1 VRGNHRNQWR
11 HVDALARAAGLLLV
25 FAAWPA
31 ARPARAQDA
40 RESLGTRERAGISA
54 PSPLLAIEAKHPA
67 ALKPELL
74 GVHPRVFVTSAELDQ
89 LRIRTRTTH
98 KALWDRAL
106 ANMLSMQIE
115 PPPPPAAARRAQN
128 DVALAMAEAAFVYK
142 IEGDP
147 KYLATAKKFMDA
159 AVTYDTWGYASD
171 KPNVDLAAGHL
182 LYGLGWSYDLLYN
195 DLTDAER
202 ARYRDK
208 LVKQARL
215 EYEYLSPKPGKS
227 YSYSQ
232 NHLFI
237 PAAGLA
243 VAAYALYGEV
253 PEAADWARLVRAIFD
268 RVLATYSADGYYYEG
283 FEYWVFATPWIVHY
297 LDALAHSTGEDL
309 YDQPGLRNAYKYVAQ
324 EMLPDGKNIFDFGD
338 AFEGSSTRA
347 GTDDDYA
354 RTHPGGH
361 LHSNYILLYR
371 FAQRFRSGAAQGV
384 ADWLASLGQTNFEDY
399 WALVWYDPS
408 VAPIPI
414 TAQPRLTYFR
424 DHEVVYWR
432 SDWTPNATAFAFKC
446 GPPEGHRT
454 AALIKTMADWHLEDG
469 HAHPDAASF
478 ILYAKGKYLTG
489 DSGYAGIPATAQH
502 NTLLI
507 DGRGQAHEGAGHNA
521 FDGFSYARLNAIR
534 ILSVQPLPNGIEIS
548 ADATAAYDPSFRLE
562 KFVRTVILRGDKL
575 TVSDEIQSASPHTFS
590 VLIHSDSDSADATDA
605 SASAAPSTI
614 TPAGAGAVAGPFAS
628 AGLFVT
634 VQSPKNAVTRTEPN
648 TITAAG
654 PPGAVDQGP
663 KEQRGTREVI
673 STPAPARAAHFDVIL
688 HW

>member
-1 VRGNHRNQWR
+1 MRRNHRNQRR
-11 HVDALARAAGLLLV
+11 HVDALARAASLLLLFTV
-25 FAAWPA
+25 WPA

-40 RESLGTRERAGISA
+40 RESLGTRQRSGISA
-54 PSPLLAIEAKHPA
+54 PSPLLAIESKHPA
-67 ALKPELL
+67 ALKPELAD
-74 GVHPRVFVTSAELDQ
+74 VHPRVFVTSAELDE
-89 LRIRTRTTH
+89 LRIRARTTH

-115 PPPPPAAARRAQN
+115 PPPRPASARRAQN

-147 KYLATAKKFMDA
+147 KYLAIAKKFMDA

-182 LYGLGWSYDLLYN
+182 LYGLGWSYDLLYH

-202 ARYRDK
+202 ARYRAK

-215 EYEYLSPKPGKS
+215 EYEYLSPQPGKS

-237 PAAGLA
+237 PAAGLGI
-243 VAAYALYGEV
+243 AAYALYGEV

-283 FEYWVFATPWIVHY
+283 FEYWVFATPFIVHY

-324 EMLPDGKNIFDFGD
+324 EMLPDGKNVFDFGD
-338 AFEGSSTRA
+338 VFEGSRTRA
-347 GTDDDYA
+347 GTDEDYP

-384 ADWLASLGQTNFEDY
+384 ADWLAKLGQTNFEDY

-432 SDWTPNATAFAFKC
+432 SDWSPNATAFAFKC

-454 AALIKTMADWHLEDG
+454 AALINTMPDWHLEDG

-478 ILYAKGKYLTG
+478 ILYANGRYLTG

-521 FDGFSYARLNAIR
+521 FDGFPYARLNAIR
-534 ILSVQPLPNGIEIS
+534 ILHVEPLSTGIEIS
-548 ADATAAYDPSFRLE
+548 ADATDAYDPTLGLE
-562 KFVRTVILRGDKL
+562 KFVRTIILRGDKL
-575 TVSDEIQSASPHTFS
+575 TVSDSIASASPHTFS
-590 VLIHSDSDSADATDA
+590 VLLHSDSDATSDA
-605 SASAAPSTI
+605 
-614 TPAGAGAVAGPFAS
+614 FAS
-628 AGLFVT
+628 EGLSVA
-634 VQSPKNAVTRTEPN
+634 VQSPQNAVTRAEPN

-663 KEQRGTREVI
+663 REQRGTREVI
-673 STPAPARAAHFDVIL
+673 STPAPTRATNFDVIL

>member
-1 VRGNHRNQWR
+1 VRRNHRDKWR
-11 HVDALARAAGLLLV
+11 NVDALARAAGLLLLL
-25 FAAWPA
+25 AACSVRSA
-31 ARPARAQDA
+31 CAQDA
-40 RESLGTRERAGISA
+40 RETVGAAEHAGVST
-54 PSPLLAIEAKHPA
+54 PSPLLAIEAQHPA

-89 LRIRTRTTH
+89 LRIRARTTH

-106 ANMLSMQIE
+106 ANMLSMRIE
-115 PPPPPAAARRAQN
+115 PPPPPAGARRAQN
-128 DVALAMAEAAFVYK
+128 DVAMAMAEAAFVYK

-147 KYLATAKKFMDA
+147 KYLGIAKKFMDA
-159 AVTYDTWGYASD
+159 AVNYDTWGYATD

-237 PAAGLA
+237 PAAGLGI
-243 VAAYALYGEV
+243 AAYALYGEV

-283 FEYWVFATPWIVHY
+283 FEYWVFATPFIVHY

-309 YDQPGLRNAYKYVAQ
+309 YDQPGLRNAYKFVAQ

-338 AFEGSSTRA
+338 AFEGSNTRA
-347 GTDDDYA
+347 GTTDDYA

-384 ADWLASLGQTNFEDY
+384 ADWLASLGQVNFEDY
-399 WALVWYDPS
+399 WALVWYDPT
-408 VAPIPI
+408 VTPVPI
-414 TAQPRLTYFR
+414 TAQPLLTYFR

-432 SDWTPNATAFAFKC
+432 SSWGADATAFAFKC

-454 AALIKTMADWHLEDG
+454 AALIKAMPDWHLEDG

-507 DGRGQAHEGAGHNA
+507 DGHGQAKEGEGHNA
-521 FDGFSYARLNAIR
+521 FDGFPYARLNEVR
-534 ILSVQPLPNGIEIS
+534 ILRVASLSDGIEIS
-548 ADATAAYDPSFRLE
+548 ANATAAYDPSLGLTN
-562 KFVRTVILRGDKL
+562 FVRTVTLRGDRL
-575 TVSDEIQSASPHTFS
+575 TVSDSIASTSPHTFS
-590 VLIHSDSDSADATDA
+590 VLIHSDSDAPDPFSAEGL
-605 SASAAPSTI
+605 TI
-614 TPAGAGAVAGPFAS
+614 A
-628 AGLFVT
+628 
-634 VQSPKNAVTRTEPN
+634 VQSPPNAVTSIEPN
-648 TITAAG
+648 WITAAG
-654 PPGAVDQGP
+654 PPGAVDKGP

-673 STPAPARAAHFDVIL
+673 STAAATPATHFDVVL

>member
-1 VRGNHRNQWR
+1 MRRNNRSQWR
-11 HVDALARAAGLLLV
+11 HVDALARAAGLLLI
-25 FAAWPA
+25 FAAWPI
-31 ARPARAQDA
+31 ARPALAQDA
-40 RESLGTRERAGISA
+40 RESTGASGEQPGVSA

-67 ALKPELL
+67 ALKPELA
-74 GVHPRVFVTSAELDQ
+74 GVHPRVFVTSAELDE
-89 LRIRTRTTH
+89 LRVRARTTH
-98 KALWDRAL
+98 KALWNRAL

-115 PPPPPAAARRAQN
+115 PPPPPAGARRAQN
-128 DVALAMAEAAFVYK
+128 DVAMAMAEAAFVYK

-147 KYLATAKKFMDA
+147 KYLAIAKKFMDA

-182 LYGLGWSYDLLYN
+182 LYGLGSSYDLLYN

-208 LVKQARL
+208 LSKQARL
-215 EYEYLSPKPGKS
+215 VYDYLSPKPGKS

-237 PAAGLA
+237 PAAGLGI
-243 VAAYALYGEV
+243 AAYALYGEV
-253 PEAADWARLVRAIFD
+253 PEAADWARLARAIFD

-283 FEYWVFATPWIVHY
+283 FEYWVFATPFIVHY

-338 AFEGSSTRA
+338 AFEGSRTRA
-347 GTDDDYA
+347 GTTDDYA

-384 ADWLASLGQTNFEDY
+384 ANWLAKLGQTNFEDY
-399 WALVWYDPS
+399 WALVWYDPT

-414 TAQPRLTYFR
+414 TAQPRFTYFR

-432 SDWTPNATAFAFKC
+432 SSWSANATAFAFKC

-454 AALIKTMADWHLEDG
+454 AALIKIMPDWHLEDG

-478 ILYAKGKYLTG
+478 ILYANGRYLTG
-489 DSGYAGIPATAQH
+489 DSGYAGVPMTAQH

-507 DGRGQAHEGAGHNA
+507 DGHGQANEGVGHNA
-521 FDGFSYARLNAIR
+521 FDGFPYARLNAIR
-534 ILSVQPLPNGIEIS
+534 ILRVEPLPDGVQIS
-548 ADATAAYDPSFRLE
+548 ADATAAYAPKLGLE
-562 KFVRTVILRGDKL
+562 KFVRTVTLRGAKL
-575 TVSDEIQSASPHTFS
+575 TVSDSIASASPHVFS
-590 VLIHSDSDSADATDA
+590 VLLHSDSDSTDEA
-605 SASAAPSTI
+605 FTSSRLKI
-614 TPAGAGAVAGPFAS
+614 DV
-628 AGLFVT
+628 L
-634 VQSPKNAVTRTEPN
+634 SPRNALIRTEPN
-648 TITAAG
+648 WITAAG

-663 KEQRGTREVI
+663 KEQRGTREAI
-673 STPAPARAAHFDVIL
+673 STPAPVRAANFNVLL